1 MGKMIEFHLQQLVEA
16 EIFHWNLDFYLK
28 IFFLMWTT
36 FEVFIEF
43 VIVLLLL

>member
-28 IFFLMWTT
+28 KIFF
-36 FEVFIEF
+36 FDVDHF
-43 VIVLLLL
+43 